1 MPDQL
6 VRATAAEGGIRLV
19 AALTTVTT
27 RYARRRHQLSYL
39 TTALL
44 GRAMTAGL
52 LLASS
57 MKVTHGRVNLRI
69 QSDGPLRGLMVDAG
83 RDGTVRGY
91 VGAPGLELDL
101 IETEPGQHGFDF
113 RKATGTGYL
122 HVVRDQGKG
131 EPYSSTVE
139 LVSGGIGDDVASYLL
154 HSEQTPSALFVGEQ
168 IDSSG
173 VRCAGGVLVQV
184 LPKAAS
190 EPALVALLE
199 ERCREISGFSSRLA
213 SCSGNLKRLLED
225 IFPDLDPRLL
235 EDAEAQQDV
244 TFHCP
249 CTRRRSVDALRLL
262 GQAELS
268 TILDEDGRAE
278 LTCHFCNEVYGV
290 EEGELRE
297 LINELAVA

>member
-1 MPDQL
+1 MPDRL
-6 VRATAAEGGIRLV
+6 VRATAADGGIRMV

-27 RYARRRHQLSYL
+27 RYARRRHGLSYL
-39 TTALL
+39 TTAVL

-57 MKVTHGRVNLRI
+57 MKVAHGRVNLRI

-101 IETEPGQHGFDF
+101 VETPEGLHRFDF

-131 EPYSSTVE
+131 EPFSSTVE

-154 HSEQTPSALFVGEQ
+154 HSEQTPSAVFVGEQ
-168 IDSSG
+168 IDSNG

-184 LPKAAS
+184 LPKAAR

-199 ERCREISGFSSRLA
+199 ERCREIQGFSQRLA
-213 SCSGNLKRLLED
+213 DCSGDLQRLLAD
-225 IFPDLDPRLL
+225 IFPDLDPQLL
-235 EDAEAQQDV
+235 EDAEASQNV

-249 CTRRRSVDALRLL
+249 CTRRRSVNALRLL
-262 GQAELS
+262 GRDELDA
-268 TILDEDGRAE
+268 ILREDGRAE

-290 EEGELRE
+290 EAPELRE
-297 LINELAVA
+297 LIEELAAV